1 MEPLEEQQALALASR
16 LASRKLVAAYASPLR
31 AAVRTAELVLSKQD
45 THSPALSLRERE
57 PAPAMLAPIRQNHA
71 DGDIL
76 IVSDPTV
83 LRLLLAHFL
92 EMGPERISSLEVDPC
107 ALSIV
112 DDYEV
117 PLIMAINDC
126 CHLEGVRSGLSA
138 QVR

>member
-1 MEPLEEQQALALASR
+1 MDDGKRFGEIIVGAQVEAPDAIFDRHAHETAQAHYYRVNLDDYTL
-16 LASRKLVAAYASPLR
+16 YWP
-31 AAVRTAELVLSKQD
+31 RTAEQV
-45 THSPALSLRERE
+45 R
-57 PAPAMLAPIRQNHA
+57 
-71 DGDIL
+71 
-76 IVSDPTV
+76 
-83 LRLLLAHFL
+83 
-92 EMGPERISSLEVDPC
+92 SLEVEPC

>member
-57 PAPAMLAPIRQNHA
+57 PAPAMLASIRQNHA

-76 IVSDPTV
+76 IVSDATV

>member
-1 MEPLEEQQALALASR
+1 MLAS
-16 LASRKLVAAYASPLR
+16 
-31 AAVRTAELVLSKQD
+31 
-45 THSPALSLRERE
+45 
-57 PAPAMLAPIRQNHA
+57 IRQNHA

-76 IVSDPTV
+76 IVSDATV